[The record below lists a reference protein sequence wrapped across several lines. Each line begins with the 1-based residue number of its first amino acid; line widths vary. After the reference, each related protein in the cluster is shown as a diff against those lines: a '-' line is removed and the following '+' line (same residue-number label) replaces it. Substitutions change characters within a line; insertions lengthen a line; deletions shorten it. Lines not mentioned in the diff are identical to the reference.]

1 MFGLRTQYG
10 NVAMDVPDSAEQVGI
25 RIGRARE
32 GSCNRKGRKRL
43 NHWRHTAIPTRNL
56 EAIWRGP
63 DNLPPLARKATTGE
77 TATRRAQGVSPGR
90 LTAHVAHI

>member
-10 NVAMDVPDSAEQVGI
+10 NVAMDVPDSVEQVGI

-43 NHWRHTAIPTRNL
+43 NRWRHTAIPTRNL

-63 DNLPPLARKATTGE
+63 DNRTAPGEKGDDRRDGDTARAGC
-77 TATRRAQGVSPGR
+77 VSR
-90 LTAHVAHI
+90 

>member
-10 NVAMDVPDSAEQVGI
+10 NVAMDVPDSIEQAGI

-32 GSCNRKGRKRL
+32 GSCNRKGQKRL
-43 NHWRHTAIPTRNL
+43 NRSRHTAIPTRNL

-63 DNLPPLARKATTGE
+63 DNLPALPRKATTGD
-77 TATRRAQGVSPGR
+77 TARAGCVSR
-90 LTAHVAHI
+90 

>member
-25 RIGRARE
+25 RIDRARA

-43 NHWRHTAIPTRNL
+43 NRSAHTATPRENV
-56 EAIWRGP
+56 EAI
-63 DNLPPLARKATTGE
+63 
-77 TATRRAQGVSPGR
+77 
-90 LTAHVAHI
+90 